1 MKPLLAKDINTFLK
15 RFNNFRDGEL
25 RSIEVISPTQ
35 MKVTLA
41 GQDEGRSFDWIS
53 LELEFSG
60 VNDARLVEN
69 SKLSFIDMYEGIS
82 ILSDSKY
89 FAFAIGEYDSI
100 SESKNSTFYIIST
113 SLKYKEGAF

>member
-1 MKPLLAKDINTFLK
+1 MKPLLAKNINAFLK
-15 RFNNFRDGEL
+15 RFNSFRDGEI

-60 VNDARLVEN
+60 VNDAKLVEN

-82 ILSDSKY
+82 IVSHEGSI
-89 FAFAIGEYDSI
+89 AFAVGEHNNLSQL
-100 SESKNSTFYIIST
+100 KNSTLYTIGS
-113 SLKYKEGAF
+113 SVKYKEGAF